1 VRSLLASPRRR
12 RRLLFVGVALGF
24 VAILGTVVAAFWNTS
39 AGLKIDTSVPK
50 GPLPTESGPK
60 LVRFTSSTERSVN
73 AVLRRFVAT
82 AVTGRNV
89 RASYELA
96 TPNMHE
102 GMSRAQWAK
111 GSIPVQPYPARSIEI
126 SRVVGS
132 YKNDVQLEATLLPRR
147 NSNVGIAVVQ
157 VELKAVG
164 SGTDRRWLVDSFNTV
179 AELPGG
185 NPPPAATT
193 AQPAPPPRAA
203 AQSSKP
209 YGQSHLSGRWLLLPA
224 AIFGLI
230 LLIPLVLAAKGWY
243 RRRQA
248 YRRYASE

>member
-1 VRSLLASPRRR
+1 LLASPRRR
-12 RRLLFVGVALGF
+12 RRLLYVGVALGF
-24 VAILGTVVAAFWNTS
+24 VGIVGTLSAAFWNPS

-50 GPLPTESGPK
+50 GPLPTENAPK
-60 LVRFTSSTERSVN
+60 PVRFTPSAQRSVN
-73 AVLRRFVAT
+73 AVLQRFVAT
-82 AVTGRNV
+82 AVTGRDLP
-89 RASYELA
+89 ASYDLA

-111 GSIPVQPYPARSIEI
+111 GTIPVQPYPARSIQI
-126 SRVVGS
+126 ARILGS
-132 YKNDVQLEATLLPRR
+132 YKNDVQLEATLLPGR
-147 NSNVGIAVVQ
+147 NSTVGMAAVQ

-164 SGTDRRWLVDSFNTV
+164 SGRRRRWLVDSFVTIG
-179 AELPGG
+179 ELPGG

-193 AQPAPPPRAA
+193 GQPPPPPAA

-209 YGQSHLSGRWLLLPA
+209 YGQAHLSARWLLLPG

-230 LLIPLVLAAKGWY
+230 LLIPLGLATRSWY